1 MMEEGVLSYESPLYG
16 RRTGQWRMTPLG
28 FGPTREFFPAYS
40 FEDQIRAYATL
51 GGVPAYLEKFD
62 REDGLYD
69 NIEKHVL
76 TKGSFLYEEPEFLLR
91 QELRE
96 PSTYMSILESM
107 ALGSTTVTGIAN
119 DIGREAGGLSRY
131 LKNLKELGIVEKVT
145 PVTADASS
153 RGIYEITDN
162 FFKFW
167 FRFVYPKLNSLERGA
182 TAECRRSLESE
193 MDEYVSWIF
202 EDVCREAVYK
212 KGFGFEATDV
222 GRWWYKEDE
231 IDMVALNEGTDE
243 ILLGECKWTDSPVGE
258 DVARRLEE
266 KEDEVRWRDGERTVR
281 FVLFSKSGFE
291 DGLSERLDERWSL
304 YGLDELESLFE
315 V

>member
-1 MMEEGVLSYESPLYG
+1 
-16 RRTGQWRMTPLG
+16 
-28 FGPTREFFPAYS
+28 
-40 FEDQIRAYATL
+40 
-51 GGVPAYLEKFD
+51 VPAYLEKF
-62 REDGLYD
+62 EPEEGLYE

-107 ALGSTTVTGIAN
+107 ALGSTTVTEVAN
-119 DIGREAGGLSRY
+119 DIGREASGLSRY

-153 RGIYEITDN
+153 RGVYEVTDN

-182 TAECRRSLESE
+182 TRECRRSVESG

-202 EDVCREAVYK
+202 EEVCREAVYK
-212 KGFGFEATDV
+212 EDFNFEATDV
-222 GRWWYKEDE
+222 GRWWYKEEE
-231 IDMVALNEGTDE
+231 IDVVALNEESDE
-243 ILLGECKWTDSPVGE
+243 ILFGECKWTNSPVCEG
-258 DVARRLEE
+258 VVRGLEE
-266 KEDEVRWRDGERTVR
+266 KKDEVRWRGGDRTEK

-291 DGLSERLDERWSL
+291 DGLSERLDEGWRL
-304 YGLDELESLFE
+304 YGLDELKEAFGGQLT
-315 V
+315 